1 MKSGFIILIILIGAL
16 VVSGCSSTNMPT
28 SVPTPAP
35 TPAYTQMPTTPE
47 PTPQTG
53 TLAQNV
59 TTNISDKNLGHTSYT
74 TDITI
79 QGFAFHPDTITIS
92 AGDTVKW
99 TNLDSVNH
107 DVKGDT
113 FDSGVMK
120 SDGTFEMIFN
130 QTGTYNYICSIH
142 SSMKGQIIVQ

>member
-1 MKSGFIILIILIGAL
+1 MKSVFIIFTILIGAF
-16 VVSGCSSTNMPT
+16 VVSGCTSTNTPT
-28 SVPTPAP
+28 SVPTPVP
-35 TPAYTQMPTTPE
+35 TPANTQMPTTPE

-59 TTNISDKNLGHTSYT
+59 TTNISDKNLGQTSNT
-74 TDITI
+74 VGINI
-79 QGFAFHPDTITIS
+79 QGFAFHPATITIS

-142 SSMKGQIIVQ
+142 PSMQGQIIVQ

>member
-1 MKSGFIILIILIGAL
+1 MKSGFIILIILVGAL
-16 VVSGCSSTNMPT
+16 VVSGCSSTNMPK

-47 PTPQTG
+47 STPQTG

-59 TTNISDKNLGHTSYT
+59 TANISDKNIGNTSNT
-74 TDITI
+74 IDITI
-79 QGFAFHPDTITIS
+79 QGFAFHPATITIS

-99 TNLDSVNH
+99 TNRDSVNH

-142 SSMKGQIIVQ
+142 PSMQGQIIVQ

>member
-16 VVSGCSSTNMPT
+16 VVSGCSSTNTPT
-28 SVPTPAP
+28 AVPAP
-35 TPAYTQMPTTPE
+35 TPANTQMPTTPA
-47 PTPQTG
+47 PSPQTG

-59 TTNISDKNLGHTSYT
+59 TTNISDKNLGHTQKT
-74 TDITI
+74 IEITM
-79 QGFAFHPDTITIS
+79 QGFSFQPATITIA
-92 AGDTVKW
+92 AGDTVRW

-120 SDGTFEMIFN
+120 TDGTFEMIFN

-142 SSMKGQIIVQ
+142 PSMQGQIIVQ

>member
-1 MKSGFIILIILIGAL
+1 MKSGFIIFIILIGAL
-16 VVSGCSSTNMPT
+16 VVSGCSSTNTPT
-28 SVPTPAP
+28 SVPTPAH
-35 TPAYTQMPTTPE
+35 TQMPTTPE

-59 TTNISDKNLGHTSYT
+59 TTNISDKNLGHTSST
-74 TDITI
+74 IDITM
-79 QGFAFHPDTITIS
+79 QGFAFHPTTITIS
-92 AGDTVKW
+92 AGDTVRW
-99 TNLDSVNH
+99 TNIDSVNH

-120 SDGTFEMIFN
+120 SNGTFEMIFN

-142 SSMKGQIIVQ
+142 PSMQGQIIVQ

>member
-1 MKSGFIILIILIGAL
+1 MKSGLIIFIILICAL
-16 VVSGCSSTNMPT
+16 AMSGCTSTNTPT

-35 TPAYTQMPTTPE
+35 TPVNTQMPTTPE
-47 PTPQTG
+47 PTPQKG

-59 TTNISDKNLGHTSYT
+59 TTNISDKNLGHTSNT
-74 TDITI
+74 IDITI

-107 DVKGDT
+107 DVKGDS

-142 SSMKGQIIVQ
+142 PSMKGQIIVQ